1 VNICLCICAIDKAN
15 LPPLFDFW
23 VPGLEVGGVHEM
35 VGNALIMTGEKP
47 REVDLRLNPL
57 LKEEE
62 NQ

>member
-1 VNICLCICAIDKAN
+1 
-15 LPPLFDFW
+15 
-23 VPGLEVGGVHEM
+23 M